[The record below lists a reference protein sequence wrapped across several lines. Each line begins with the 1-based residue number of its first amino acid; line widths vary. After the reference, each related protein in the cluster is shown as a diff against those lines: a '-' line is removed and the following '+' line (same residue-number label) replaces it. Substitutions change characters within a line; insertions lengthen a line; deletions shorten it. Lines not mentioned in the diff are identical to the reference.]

1 MEDRLYTLNKL
12 KNGVV
17 FLLCSSLIV
26 FKNHLMSF
34 FIYLLTRL
42 SYFLFVN
49 EKRFGKKP
57 LNCLNYEI
65 HRIERKKV
73 MQKKKLAD
81 RLKNCRLEH
90 DFSFIVKEHE
100 SQ

>member
-12 KNGVV
+12 KNGLFFFFAV
-17 FLLCSSLIV
+17 LLIV

-49 EKRFGKKP
+49 EKRFDKKP

-65 HRIERKKV
+65 HRIGRKKV
-73 MQKKKLAD
+73 IEKKNLAY

-90 DFSFIVKEHE
+90 DFSFIVKGHE